1 MTAGNPRSPF
11 PEQAGL
17 HPEDPVLPIMVGHTE
32 GDPTGP
38 TGIWLELNSPPHSLW
53 QGALPSVPHL

>member
-17 HPEDPVLPIMVGHTE
+17 HPEDPMLPSTEGLNE

-38 TGIWLELNSPPHSLW
+38 TGGWLEPSKPSPFLTRVAVPGS
-53 QGALPSVPHL
+53 PHL